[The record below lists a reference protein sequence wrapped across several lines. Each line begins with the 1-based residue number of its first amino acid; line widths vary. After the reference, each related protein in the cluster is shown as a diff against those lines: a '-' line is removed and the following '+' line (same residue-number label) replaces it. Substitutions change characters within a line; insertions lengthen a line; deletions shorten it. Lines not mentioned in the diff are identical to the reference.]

1 MTGQEIF
8 SLIVEYLRLACT
20 NTLGQIALVF
30 GPAIVFGFITQFL
43 SEKIRNEGWASFGN
57 FYTYFTAP
65 GTVLHEFGHYIFA
78 KIFGHK
84 VVEVVWF
91 KPQSGTLGY
100 VSHRYD
106 PKNKFQVIGNLFIGT
121 GPIWT
126 GACAIVLLSFL
137 VLGTE
142 KLDALGISA
151 PREQSFGSFAEALTY
166 AGDVVRAG
174 CTLFFSAFSLETL
187 KNPLTLICLY
197 FIFCI
202 GAHMRLSPPDVSC
215 CGVPAL
221 MMLGFLFLF
230 NLCTA
235 WMGDFTMRI
244 AYALTQYNHV
254 VYALL
259 IFTLL
264 LMIFAWLLT
273 LVASL
278 IFKKEPRS

>member
-1 MTGQEIF
+1 MSFQEIF
-8 SLIVEYLRLACT
+8 SLVVEYLKLACT

-30 GPAIVFGFITQFL
+30 GPAIVFGFATQFL
-43 SEKIRNEGWASFGN
+43 SEKIRNEGWSRFGN

-65 GTVLHEFGHYIFA
+65 GTVLHEFGHYVFA

-84 VVEVVWF
+84 VIEVVWF
-91 KPQSGTLGY
+91 KPQSDTLGY
-100 VSHRYD
+100 VRHSFD
-106 PKNKFQVIGNLFIGT
+106 PKSKYQMIGNLFVGT
-121 GPIWT
+121 GPIWA
-126 GACAIVLLSFL
+126 GAFAIVLLSFL
-137 VLGTE
+137 VLGSE
-142 KLDALGISA
+142 KLDALGVSA
-151 PREQSFGSFAEALTY
+151 PREQHFESFSEVFAYT
-166 AGDVVRAG
+166 GDVVRAG
-174 CTLFFSAFSLETL
+174 CALFFDAFSLETL

-197 FIFCI
+197 FIFCF

-221 MMLGFLFLF
+221 MLLGFIFLF

-235 WMGDFTMRI
+235 WMGDFTMSV

-259 IFTLL
+259 VFTLL
-264 LMIFAWLLT
+264 LMVFAWLLT

-278 IFKKEPRS
+278 IFGKKSRN